1 MKVSKRINVIR
12 GNLMRGLTKN
22 VTSSKKNKN
31 AKPFHQDDIKRVLIC
46 RPNHRLGNLLLIT
59 PLVQE
64 VSTLFPNCKIDLFV
78 KGGITPTI
86 FQNEKSVDKIIQ
98 LPRKPFKSLFRYIYC
113 WFTVKK
119 RRYDIT
125 INVVGDSSSGRL
137 STRFSNAKHK
147 IYGADENEQSLGKS
161 NDEHIA
167 KQPIY
172 NLREYLSDFGFDL
185 KDNPIPSLNLKLSDS
200 EIKKG
205 KELLSKLVDTN
216 KKTISLFTFATGDK
230 CYSVA
235 WWTTFYNRLKLDYP
249 NYNFVEILPVENVS
263 QINFEAPSFYSHDIR
278 DMAALIANTSLFIG
292 ADSGIMH
299 LAVASQ
305 TPTVGL
311 FSITDSKKYEP
322 YGNHSIVLNTKKTDI
337 ETWMLSMDRILN
349 KG

>member
-12 GNLMRGLTKN
+12 GNLMRSLTKN
-22 VTSSKKNKN
+22 VASSKKNKH
-31 AKPFHQDDIKRVLIC
+31 AQPLYQDDIKRVLIC

-78 KGGITPTI
+78 KGGITPTV
-86 FQNEKSVDKIIQ
+86 FQNERAVDKIIQ
-98 LPRKPFKSLFRYIYC
+98 LPRKPFKNLLRYIYC
-113 WFTVKK
+113 WFAIKK
-119 RRYDIT
+119 RRYDMT

-147 IYGADENEQSLGKS
+147 IYGADDNEQSLGEKG
-161 NDEHIA
+161 DEHIA

-172 NLREYLSDFGFDL
+172 NLRDYLRDFGFEL
-185 KDNPIPSLNLKLSDS
+185 KDQPIPSLNLKLSDR
-200 EIKKG
+200 EISKG
-205 KELLSKLVDTN
+205 AELLSELVDTN
-216 KKTISLFTFATGDK
+216 KKTISIFTFATGDK
-230 CYSVA
+230 CYSVE
-235 WWTTFYNRLKLDYP
+235 WWTTFYNRLKQDYP

-263 QINFEAPSFYSHDIR
+263 QINFDAPSFYSHDIR
-278 DMAALIANTSLFIG
+278 DMAAVIANTSLFIG

-322 YGNHSIVLNTKKTDI
+322 YGNKSIAINTKKAPID
-337 ETWMLSMDRILN
+337 EWMQAIGKIL
-349 KG
+349 K